1 MLRILTVEDEEPIRN
16 LIQMNLENAGYEC
29 VCAADGM
36 IASDLLLEMH
46 FDLILL
52 DIMLPKVDGY
62 ELFEY
67 IRQFNTP
74 VIFLT
79 AKSSLEERVK
89 GLNLGAEDYIVKPFE
104 IVELLARIDV
114 VMRRYNK
121 SSSSLSFGDLTVDCD
136 NHIVRKNDKVIDLT
150 PKEYELLVLFLRNVN
165 ITLFKERIYELIW
178 GMDFEED
185 SRTLNLHIQRL
196 RKKTGLENCLKTV
209 YKVGFRLE
217 KEE

>member
-79 AKSSLEERVK
+79 AKGSLEERVK

-136 NHIVRKNDKVIDLT
+136 NHIVRKNDTVIDLT
-150 PKEYELLVLFLRNVN
+150 PKEYKLLVLFLRNVN